1 MRQAARL
8 RWNSLF
14 SLLSAGIRL
23 LTNVLMFLGIAR
35 MYGPETF
42 GQFTTAHTLATL
54 FLMLADF
61 GLDVLFT
68 SQVARQRAAAEQLF
82 RSFAAVKLLLVGIA
96 VAGMCLIPLWQS
108 FSPATRWLVYIFSFS
123 VAFNALTNFFYALFK
138 GFEQLQ
144 YETQGSFIANLVLLA
159 ALVLISIFHA
169 PIWLAALAFTG
180 SRALGLIIA
189 VMTATRFV
197 QFRAPSFTIGE
208 LKKVLRQGWSFGL
221 HLLFEV
227 LYFQLDTLL
236 LSLWQ
241 GDYEVG
247 IYQSVMKLVVLAL
260 MLPDIAINVTL
271 PVLSRLH
278 DEDPQKWEWLGGLL
292 NKTLWLLAL
301 PIGLVFI
308 VFAEPVIQ
316 IIYGVEKYAPAIPIM
331 RVAGLMIITRF
342 FFATYGVML
351 MVAGRQKVRMLVVM
365 MATVI
370 SLALNAYAIPRH
382 GAWGAIIVSLVAN
395 FFVAIAFVLFSRA
408 LFKRWTFNARFL
420 WPGALTVILG
430 GMLWKWFMLSWGYA
444 ISIALVFY
452 AFIFY
457 FIGYSKDERRA
468 VFFGRE

>member
-23 LTNVLMFLGIAR
+23 LTNVLMFLGVAR
-35 MYGPETF
+35 MYGPEAF

-54 FLMLADF
+54 FLMVADF

-68 SQVARQRAAAEQLF
+68 SQVARQRAAANDLF
-82 RSFAAVKLLLVGIA
+82 RSFASVKLLLVGIA
-96 VAGMCLIPLWQS
+96 VIGMCFIPLWQS
-108 FSPATRWLVYIFSFS
+108 FSAATRWLIYIFSLS

-138 GFEQLQ
+138 GFEQLR
-144 YETQGSFIANLVLLA
+144 YETRGSFIANLVLLA

-180 SRALGLIIA
+180 TRALGLIIA

-197 QFRAPSFTIGE
+197 QFHAPSFAIGE
-208 LKKVLRQGWSFGL
+208 LTKVLRQGWSFGL

-260 MLPDIAINVTL
+260 MLPDIAINVML

-278 DEDPQKWEWLGGLL
+278 EQDKKKWEWVGGLL

-301 PIGLVFI
+301 PCGLVFV
-308 VFAEPVIQ
+308 VFAEPLIQ
-316 IIYGVEKYAPAIPIM
+316 ALYGVEKFAPAIPIM
-331 RVAGLMIITRF
+331 RIAGLIIITRF
-342 FFATYGVML
+342 FFATYGLML
-351 MVAGRQKVRMLVVM
+351 MVAGRQKVRMFVVM
-365 MATVI
+365 MATVL
-370 SLALNAYAIPRH
+370 SLALNAYAIPRY

-395 FFVAIAFVLFSRA
+395 FFVAIALVLSSRF
-408 LFKRWTFNARFL
+408 LFKRWTLNARYL
-420 WPGALTVILG
+420 WPGVLTIIAGLI
-430 GMLWKWFMLSWGYA
+430 LWKALMLSFWYG
-444 ISIALVFY
+444 IIVALAFY

-457 FIGYSKDERRA
+457 FIGYSEDERRV